1 VFWVEA
7 GIALFAGIV
16 ATMSAVFKR
25 PRDLGL
31 LSDQWLA
38 QHRRES

>member
-1 VFWVEA
+1 MFWVEA
-7 GIALFAGIV
+7 GVALFAGVV
-16 ATMSAVFKR
+16 ATLNALVKR

>member
-1 VFWVEA
+1 MLWVDV
-7 GIALFAGIV
+7 GIVLFAGIV
-16 ATMSAVFKR
+16 AVVAALFKR
-25 PRDLGL
+25 PRDLGW

>member
-1 VFWVEA
+1 MFWVEV
-7 GIALFAGIV
+7 GIALFAGII
-16 ATMSAVFKR
+16 AMLAARLKR
-25 PRDLGL
+25 PRDSGL